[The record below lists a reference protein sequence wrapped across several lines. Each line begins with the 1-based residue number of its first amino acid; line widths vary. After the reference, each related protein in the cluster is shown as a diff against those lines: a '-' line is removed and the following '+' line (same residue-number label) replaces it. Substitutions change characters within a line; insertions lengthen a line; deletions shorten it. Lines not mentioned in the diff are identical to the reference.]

1 MNKRTRID
9 ATDCHRGND
18 CYKIGCLF
26 SHPAGWVRKLIPCR
40 DGIGCAKSN
49 CSCVHPDNWEWRKN
63 IDCKLLGKCANHDCT
78 YKHPEGWAW
87 RSNVDCKFANNCMA
101 FKAGMCKFKH
111 VVINSENN
119 ADAVLVNMMG
129 ALTVSIDC
137 KFGME
142 CFTKGC
148 FYKHPEGHDHRK
160 NTICKFGV
168 KCKNKDTTCEFKHV
182 KIEKPSASGGGM
194 AVEGIKVKVPS
205 QSHKKPVEKPKKENV
220 SAPGDGGGGGATA
233 ESMTVDVNIGEKIK
247 LAIHRKNKTT
257 NDDQMVV

>member
-18 CYKIGCLF
+18 CYKINCPF

-101 FKAGMCKFKH
+101 YKAGTCKFKH
-111 VVINSENN
+111 VVNDDVVN
-119 ADAVLVNMMG
+119 DALVNMMG
-129 ALTVSIDC
+129 ALVVSIDC
-137 KFGME
+137 KYGE
-142 CFTKGC
+142 KCFTKDC
-148 FYKHPEGHDHRK
+148 FYKHPEGWDHRK
-160 NTICKFGV
+160 NTRCKFGV
-168 KCKNKDTTCEFKHV
+168 KCKNKDTTCKFNHI
-182 KIEKPSASGGGM
+182 KIEKKAIDASGGGGGGGM
-194 AVEGIKVKVPS
+194 EIDNKDIPQPLKKVDP
-205 QSHKKPVEKPKKENV
+205 KPKKNV
-220 SAPGDGGGGGATA
+220 IASVDAVGGGMAI
-233 ESMTVDVNIGEKIK
+233 DVNIGEKIK
-247 LAIHRKNKTT
+247 LAVHRKKKPEAE
-257 NDDQMVV
+257 QMVV